1 MIQLYICFSICYL
14 TIYVVGLSQA
24 FEGSSILLQTLIEWL
39 IVLIDVLVY
48 YCRNNLLRRLNAWLR
63 GCRWWKSEISQNAK
77 MCVRQHLW
85 SWCLPAWNVSSVSF
99 STDADWPADF
109 FFSDLW
115 FLLWAI
121 WFWWWDK
128 WDNVKLTISLRATTC
143 LDVTGKQGK
152 RIVSPL
158 W

>member
-14 TIYVVGLSQA
+14 TIYVVRLSQA

-48 YCRNNLLRRLNAWLR
+48 YCGNNLLRRLNAWLR

-109 FFSDLW
+109 FFLICDFYYEQFGFGGEISEIMWNWQFPYEPQL
-115 FLLWAI
+115 
-121 WFWWWDK
+121 
-128 WDNVKLTISLRATTC
+128 VLT
-143 LDVTGKQGK
+143 
-152 RIVSPL
+152 
-158 W
+158 